1 LMAQHENLD
10 ILGTIPASTQHQQ
23 VDHEPDQTVETG
35 HAWILATSEPR
46 RSCLRETAGHHAGQV
61 FGTHS
66 HVVNTTPRSKS
77 RRCSTTRQ
85 PGSEFLSSTEP
96 SPVSRRAPA
105 WVESQPPPRGLG
117 SRGLDS
123 APVRSPVDG
132 LRDSRARTLRSRS
145 MSMWFSRAQRSP
157 ASLTAQI
164 DTPRVVRRRAYRTA
178 RGHLD
183 RKFIRNS
190 AENQARSNAGVAAR
204 PLSIAS
210 RDTRWE
216 GGLDAPT
223 RERDLRPVEGF
234 DR

>member
-1 LMAQHENLD
+1 LPTGTVTFLFTDLEGSTRLWEEHPEAMQGALARHDE
-10 ILGTIPASTQHQQ
+10 ILRDA
-23 VDHEPDQTVETG
+23 VESMG
-35 HAWILATSEPR
+35 
-46 RSCLRETAGHHAGQV
+46 G
-61 FGTHS
+61 
-66 HVVNTTPRSKS
+66 HVVNTTPGSKS

-183 RKFIRNS
+183 RKFIRSS